1 MNIRISADSTCD
13 LSPEL
18 IEKYDIRIT
27 PLYIV
32 RDGQSLVDG
41 KDITP
46 DEIYAHVN
54 SGGGMCSTAAVSVY
68 DYTQFFRRQL
78 EECDAVVHF
87 HISGDMSACYQNAC
101 IAAQEVGNVYPVD
114 SRSLST
120 GIGQLVLEAAQLARE
135 GKLTAQEIAHEM
147 ERRRELLDVSFL
159 VERLD
164 FLHKGGR
171 CSGVALLGANMLNL
185 RPCIQVK
192 DGQMM
197 VGKKYR
203 GPYVSCLLQYIRERL
218 KGRDDIDTR
227 RIFIT
232 ESGGFTP
239 EELAQVEAAAAA
251 SPLTRCCTH
260 GPAALSPVTAAPA
273 RWASSISTPN
283 NFPIINAHRRAAALP
298 GGLFP
303 EKLPRNFS
311 QDNCHGACFSY
322 QLSGIIG

>member
-120 GIGQLVLEAAQLARE
+120 GIGQLVLEAVQLTRE
-135 GKLTAQEIAHEM
+135 GKLL
-147 ERRRELLDVSFL
+147 RRSPTRWSAAGSCWTSAFWW
-159 VERLD
+159 
-164 FLHKGGR
+164 
-171 CSGVALLGANMLNL
+171 SGWT
-185 RPCIQVK
+185 
-192 DGQMM
+192 
-197 VGKKYR
+197 
-203 GPYVSCLLQYIRERL
+203 SC
-218 KGRDDIDTR
+218 TR
-227 RIFIT
+227 
-232 ESGGFTP
+232 
-239 EELAQVEAAAAA
+239 AAAA
-251 SPLTRCCTH
+251 R
-260 GPAALSPVTAAPA
+260 
-273 RWASSISTPN
+273 
-283 NFPIINAHRRAAALP
+283 ALP
-298 GGLFP
+298 CWGP
-303 EKLPRNFS
+303 I
-311 QDNCHGACFSY
+311 C
-322 QLSGIIG
+322 

>member
-46 DEIYAHVN
+46 VELSAHVK

-120 GIGQLVLEAAQLARE
+120 GIGQLVLEAVQLTRE

-147 ERRRELLDVSFL
+147 ERRRELLD
-159 VERLD
+159 EA
-164 FLHKGGR
+164 G
-171 CSGVALLGANMLNL
+171 
-185 RPCIQVK
+185 
-192 DGQMM
+192 
-197 VGKKYR
+197 
-203 GPYVSCLLQYIRERL
+203 E
-218 KGRDDIDTR
+218 
-227 RIFIT
+227 IF
-232 ESGGFTP
+232 
-239 EELAQVEAAAAA
+239 
-251 SPLTRCCTH
+251 R
-260 GPAALSPVTAAPA
+260 
-273 RWASSISTPN
+273 
-283 NFPIINAHRRAAALP
+283 
-298 GGLFP
+298 
-303 EKLPRNFS
+303 
-311 QDNCHGACFSY
+311 
-322 QLSGIIG
+322 

>member
-159 VERLD
+159 V
-164 FLHKGGR
+164 
-171 CSGVALLGANMLNL
+171 GANMLNL

-239 EELAQVEAAAAA
+239 EELAQVEAAVR
-251 SPLTRCCTH
+251 SCQPFDEVLHTRAGCTVSSH
-260 GPAALSPVTAAPA
+260 CGPRTL
-273 RWASSISTPN
+273 
-283 NFPIINAHRRAAALP
+283 
-298 GGLFP
+298 
-303 EKLPRNFS
+303 
-311 QDNCHGACFSY
+311 
-322 QLSGIIG
+322 GILYFHTK

>member
-120 GIGQLVLEAAQLARE
+120 GIGQLVLEAAQLTRE
-135 GKLTAQEIAHEM
+135 GQLTAQEIAHEM

-203 GPYVSCLLQYIRERL
+203 GSYVSCLLQYIRERL

-232 ESGGFTP
+232 ESGGFTQ
-239 EELAQVEAAAAA
+239 EELAQVEAAV
-251 SPLTRCCTH
+251 R
-260 GPAALSPVTAAPA
+260 
-273 RWASSISTPN
+273 
-283 NFPIINAHRRAAALP
+283 
-298 GGLFP
+298 
-303 EKLPRNFS
+303 
-311 QDNCHGACFSY
+311 SY
-322 QLSGIIG
+322 QPFDEVLHTRAGCTVSSHCGPRTLGILYFHTK